1 MNQQQ
6 RIYLDNQAT
15 TPADPRVVEAMLP
28 YFSDKFGNPHSDSHA
43 FGAEASEAVEA
54 ARAQVAGLIGARP
67 REIFFTSGATESN
80 NIAIK
85 GAALERRN
93 TRRHVVTC
101 VTEHLCVLNSVLELD
116 DQGFDITYLPVDAD
130 GMIDLDELRAAVTGD
145 TLLVSVMAVQNEV
158 GVIQPMAEIG
168 AICREAGACLH
179 TDAAQAAGKIPLDV
193 REMNIDLLSIS
204 GHKLYGPMGVGALYK
219 RDDPE
224 VRVAPV
230 FSGGGQEQG
239 VRPGTV
245 PAPLAVGI
253 GAACAIAAG
262 EMAGEANRLR
272 LLRDGLLQRIT
283 EAAPGIKLNGHAE
296 KRIAGNLSIS
306 VEGLLAD
313 AMMAAMPDIA
323 VSSGSACSS
332 AESESS
338 HVLRSLGLTDEQ
350 AEGSLRIGL
359 GRFTTTDE
367 INIAGDRLIE
377 VITQLRTKGAA
388 NSVAAE

>member
-15 TPADPRVVEAMLP
+15 TPTDPRVVEAMLP
-28 YFSDKFGNPHSDSHA
+28 YFSGKFGNPHSDSHA
-43 FGAEASEAVEA
+43 FGTEASEAVEA

-67 REIFFTSGATESN
+67 HEIFFTSGATESN

-93 TRRHVVTC
+93 IRRHVVTC

-116 DQGFDITYLPVDAD
+116 DQGFDITYLPVDAE
-130 GMIDLDELRAAVTGD
+130 GMIVLDELRAAVTGD

-168 AICREAGACLH
+168 AICREAGAFLH

-219 RDDPE
+219 REDPG
-224 VRVAPV
+224 VRVAPI
-230 FSGGGQEQG
+230 FSGGGQELG

-253 GAACAIAAG
+253 GAACAIAAE
-262 EMAGEANRLR
+262 EMAGEADRLR
-272 LLRDGLLQRIT
+272 MLRDGLLQRIT
-283 EAAPGIKLNGHAE
+283 EAVPGIKLNGHAE
-296 KRIAGNLSIS
+296 NRIAGNLNIS
-306 VEGLLAD
+306 VDGLLAD

-332 AESESS
+332 ADSESS

-359 GRFTTTDE
+359 GRFTTADE
-367 INIAGDRLIE
+367 IKIAGERLIE
-377 VITQLRTKGAA
+377 AITQLRMKGAA